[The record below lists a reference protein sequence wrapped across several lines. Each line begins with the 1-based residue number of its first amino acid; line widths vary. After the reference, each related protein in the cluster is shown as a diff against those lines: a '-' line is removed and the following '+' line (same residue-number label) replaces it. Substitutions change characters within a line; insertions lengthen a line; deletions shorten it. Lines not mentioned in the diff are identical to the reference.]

1 MLELQALSQPARP
14 ICITSDALHPSCA
27 CPQFAPSFLSEL
39 AVLAFEYGYSIEDP
53 NTLPIW
59 EAQFGDF
66 FNGAQVSIDAF
77 VTSGEGTVSA

>member
-1 MLELQALSQPARP
+1 
-14 ICITSDALHPSCA
+14 
-27 CPQFAPSFLSEL
+27 
-39 AVLAFEYGYSIEDP
+39 VLAFEYGYSIEDP